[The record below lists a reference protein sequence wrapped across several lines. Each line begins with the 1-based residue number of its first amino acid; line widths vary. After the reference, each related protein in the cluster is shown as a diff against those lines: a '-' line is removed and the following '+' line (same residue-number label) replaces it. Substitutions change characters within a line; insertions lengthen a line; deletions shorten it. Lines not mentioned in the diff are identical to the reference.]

1 MRPKIVEE
9 LQIIQIR
16 SWIGKP
22 GFCHWRPKN
31 VLFFKCLHPRFS
43 LKKIVR
49 ENSRQLA
56 TPPLVSPP
64 NDVWETSAEIPFWW
78 HVTTRIWVVLLI
90 GLKQSFSQSESLP
103 WSGLRHQ
110 CEFLRS
116 SLRCHFAGKPLVA
129 SRNVGSFLKLKW
141 KLLNN
146 FHWRSHL
153 HTWKF
158 DPGSVEINIIKTFV
172 SADTSNWWVCYN
184 KWVQLVHAD
193 GWFKT
198 SQLQRGSSVGENCSP
213 RLWSSV

>member
-31 VLFFKCLHPRFS
+31 VLFFKCFHPRFS
-43 LKKIVR
+43 LKKKIVR

-64 NDVWETSAEIPFWW
+64 NDVWETSAEIPYWW
-78 HVTTRIWVVLLI
+78 RVTTRIWVVLLI

-110 CEFLRS
+110 YGIS
-116 SLRCHFAGKPLVA
+116 SLVSQMSFRGETSGGVA
-129 SRNVGSFLKLKW
+129 KCRLFSQVKMKTAQQLSLKISPTHLKVWSWKCRN
-141 KLLNN
+141 
-146 FHWRSHL
+146 
-153 HTWKF
+153 
-158 DPGSVEINIIKTFV
+158 
-172 SADTSNWWVCYN
+172 
-184 KWVQLVHAD
+184 
-193 GWFKT
+193 
-198 SQLQRGSSVGENCSP
+198 
-213 RLWSSV
+213 